1 MEAHN
6 VIKIILAFSMAV
18 ASVTSCQEK
27 IRGFTKGET
36 VRFSVGTDASGTKAA
51 YSGQVVDKIERIDW
65 QEGDL
70 IRIYCGQVSEPS
82 DKFAD
87 YRVTGDIK
95 ASGSNSTARI
105 EGADGVGLRW
115 GEGSHTFY
123 AVFPSPDNNGVVTGI
138 DVSPYAS
145 GGVKS
150 SVTTNINGATVTANL
165 PADQAIIGGIVETP
179 SGSGNYLAAPDL
191 KNMLMTAKSNV
202 YTPEIGIPEG
212 TVFLSFTPLSTA
224 IKFTIKNGTG
234 AELALTDVQLISGNG
249 KESAY
254 VISGAFSVDLDQTGI
269 TADTEV
275 QPFSGNPF
283 KITYSRNY
291 PLCTSEVTTSTNM
304 ADRTLTI
311 SVGTDEEPLRL
322 AVDKELT
329 FTFFLN
335 PCHHF
340 DDLTFKLIKS
350 GGSWMSTRLG
360 YTDGDGVFFPRHK
373 KSTVTGL
380 LVSEGAQWRVSYE
393 PDVTPWDTEDPIDII
408 LETFVATGI
417 GIGSY
422 EDGGTKSSVAT
433 SISGTSVNGNVTM
446 NFDAT
451 SGTNG
456 FTIRPVAE

>member
-27 IRGFTKGET
+27 IRCFTKGET

-51 YSGQVVDKIERIDW
+51 YSGQFVDKIERIDW

-191 KNMLMTAKSNV
+191 KNMLMTAKAGP
-202 YTPEIGIPEG
+202 YTESTGIPTSPE
-212 TVFLSFTPLSTA
+212 VFLSFTPLTTA
-224 IKFTIKNGTG
+224 VQFTITNQTKAALSIKSVSLTSASSALNGPF
-234 AELALTDVQLISGNG
+234 I
-249 KESAY
+249 
-254 VISGAFSVDLDQTGI
+254 VDID
-269 TADTEV
+269 DTEH
-275 QPFSGNPF
+275 QPESINLGN
-283 KITYSRNY
+283 T
-291 PLCTSEVTTSTNM
+291 
-304 ADRTLTI
+304 TI
-311 SVGTDEEPLRL
+311 SYSHIYPYCQRSSSVTDAERTVTINFASPITL
-322 AVDKELT
+322 AYDANIENCGKLT
-329 FTFFLN
+329 FTFFLQ
-335 PCHHF
+335 PCQNF
-340 DDLTFKLIKS
+340 DDLTFKLVKS
-350 GGSWMSTRLG
+350 DNSWMSTKLG
-360 YTDGDGVFFPRHK
+360 YTDGTGVLFPRFK

-380 LVSEGAQWRVSYE
+380 LVPEGAQWRVSYE
-393 PDVTPWDTEDPIDII
+393 PDVTPWDAEDPIDII

-422 EDGGTKSSVAT
+422 ADGGTKSSVAT

-451 SGTNG
+451 SRAPTDS
-456 FTIRPVAE
+456 R